1 MDWIHLLWWEKEA
14 EVKKERKTDSMK
26 AFKDRNLILWTY
38 STVQGYVQK
47 QVEKSRGSDFMTN
60 TMSLFLCDSVIKVS
74 TCVHMQYEHI
84 RCTLKLLVHFF
95 FYNSACWVR

>member
-1 MDWIHLLWWEKEA
+1 
-14 EVKKERKTDSMK
+14 MK

-95 FYNSACWVR
+95 FITQLVGLGRGSVNLSPNGLIMGKPAF